1 VSERGR
7 THPTLAGPRA
17 AMPVRSVAGRR
28 SGTALPKVGLLLLGF
43 YFAVPLFA
51 TGVFSLWEGGHKYG
65 FRAYVTL
72 IHAEQFWNSLFL
84 SLRLAVETVL
94 LGLVVLV
101 PATFW
106 MNLRVRALRPMFDFF
121 SVLPFVVP
129 PIALVAGMTALYTGP
144 AWFVGT
150 ANFLAVPYVILA
162 LPYTYRALDIGM
174 RALDLRTL
182 TEASQS
188 LGAGWG
194 ALIFRVLVPNLTS
207 ALIGA
212 ALLTIAIVMGE
223 FTFATILLFNTF
235 AVYINYVG
243 QTSATEAAA
252 LTLLSF
258 LITWL
263 AMLGVLLTG
272 RGQAQ
277 IGGAR

>member
-1 VSERGR
+1 MDA
-7 THPTLAGPRA
+7 LAGRGA
-17 AMPVRSVAGRR
+17 AARWRPGARVRQR
-28 SGTALPKVGLLLLGF
+28 GTTGPKAGLLLIGL
-43 YFAVPLFA
+43 YFAVPLLA
-51 TGVFSLWEGGHKYG
+51 TGAFSLWEGGQRYG
-65 FRAYVTL
+65 FRAYIVL
-72 IHAEQFWNSLFL
+72 IHTDQFWSSLGL
-84 SLRLAVETVL
+84 SLRLAAETIL
-94 LGLVVLV
+94 AGLVILV

-106 MNLRVRALRPMFDFF
+106 MNLRLRALRPLFDLI

-144 AWFVGT
+144 SWLVGT
-150 ANFLAVPYVILA
+150 SNYLVIPYVILA

-174 RALDLRTL
+174 RALNLRTL

-194 ALIFRVLVPNLTS
+194 VLIFRVVVPNLTT

-223 FTFATILLFNTF
+223 FTFANILLFNTF

-272 RGQAQ
+272 RGQVQ